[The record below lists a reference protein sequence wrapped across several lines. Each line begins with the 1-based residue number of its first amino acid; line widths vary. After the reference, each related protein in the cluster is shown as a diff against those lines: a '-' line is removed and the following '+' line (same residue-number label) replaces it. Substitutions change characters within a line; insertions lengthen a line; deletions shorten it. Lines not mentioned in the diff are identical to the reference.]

1 MRYVSLCLKTA
12 ETAALRARGRIVAA
26 FRERRKASR
35 QAHDGAVCGNLA
47 RYGWVGK
54 ERRATRYSR

>member
-1 MRYVSLCLKTA
+1 MGYVSLCLKTA

-47 RYGWVGK
+47 R
-54 ERRATRYSR
+54 